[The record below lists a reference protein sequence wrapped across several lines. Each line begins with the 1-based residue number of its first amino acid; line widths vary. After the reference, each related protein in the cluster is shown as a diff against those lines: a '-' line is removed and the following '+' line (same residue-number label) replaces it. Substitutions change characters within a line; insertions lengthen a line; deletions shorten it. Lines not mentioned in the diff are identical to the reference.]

1 MYYIKISFITDA
13 VFGNSCFLTWVDRM
27 MHFVSFTDLSRQEI
41 EALLDQA
48 ECLKR
53 MRMDSLATDYL
64 KNKSLAMIFEK
75 SSTRTR
81 VSFEVGMTDLGGHA
95 LYLDPA
101 SMQSGRGETV
111 EDTARTL
118 SGYAHGIMIRSK
130 DHRTVEQLARNA
142 SVPVIN
148 GLSDLEHPCQALAD
162 LMTIRECRGGLAGL
176 KFAWVGDGN
185 NVCNSL
191 ILASAMMGM
200 EMTVACP
207 PGYEPDAEIVRK
219 AKDMGSKVTV
229 TDDVVEAAK
238 DADVLYTDVWV
249 SMGQEAE
256 RERRCRDLDG
266 YQLNMDLIL
275 LAKKD
280 CLVMHCLPAHRG
292 EEITDEAMR
301 SPNSVIFEQAENR
314 LHSQKALLIKL
325 MGNEKAIG
333 EQLCSRIKPPKRR
346 NA

>member
-1 MYYIKISFITDA
+1 
-13 VFGNSCFLTWVDRM
+13 M
-27 MHFVSFTDLSRQEI
+27 MHFISFADLSRQEV
-41 EALLDQA
+41 ETLLDQA
-48 ECLKR
+48 DCLKR
-53 MRMDSLATDYL
+53 MRTDGLATEYL
-64 KNKSLAMIFEK
+64 KNQSLAMIFEK

-81 VSFEVGMTDLGGHA
+81 VSFETGMTDLGGHA
-95 LYLDPA
+95 LYLDPS
-101 SMQSGRGETV
+101 SMQLDRGETV
-111 EDTARTL
+111 EDTARIL
-118 SGYAHGIMIRSK
+118 SGYVHGIMIRSK
-130 DHRTVEQLARNA
+130 DHHTVEQLARNA

-162 LMTIRECRGGLAGL
+162 LMTVREYRGRFAGL

-200 EMTVACP
+200 EMVVACP

-219 AKDMGSKVTV
+219 AKEIGGKIAV
-229 TDDVVEAAK
+229 TDDVAEAAK

-256 RERRCRDLDG
+256 REQRCRDLDG

-314 LHSQKALLIKL
+314 LHAQKALLIKL
-325 MGNEKAIG
+325 MGNENAIG
-333 EQLCSRIKPPKRR
+333 EQLCPRIKPPKRR
-346 NA
+346 KV